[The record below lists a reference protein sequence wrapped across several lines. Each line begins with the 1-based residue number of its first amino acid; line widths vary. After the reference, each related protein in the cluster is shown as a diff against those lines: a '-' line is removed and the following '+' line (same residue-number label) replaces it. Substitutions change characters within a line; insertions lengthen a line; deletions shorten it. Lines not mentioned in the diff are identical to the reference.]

1 MRVLSANFD
10 GSTPAAQDSLALWL
24 RHAEYDVLLMQE
36 THRGFG
42 STASE
47 WEAKDWLFVS
57 SPDPSSR
64 FAGVAIA
71 VRKALVRGGV
81 VRFAEI
87 EEHSEILTYFQALFG
102 TSTRKRSLKQDLKVI
117 LDQGEVEASLAKLG
131 KAVPANGAPS
141 SAWKYC
147 RQVLSCPLLEA
158 FQSETIAGYPDLWAN
173 CCLKLIPKPQ
183 KGH

>member
-1 MRVLSANFD
+1 MVKFFTSRDLEALKGSPYVLSRVKIVTAPESKRMRVLSANFD

-87 EEHSEILTYFQALFG
+87 
-102 TSTRKRSLKQDLKVI
+102 
-117 LDQGEVEASLAKLG
+117 
-131 KAVPANGAPS
+131 VPG
-141 SAWKYC
+141 
-147 RQVLSCPLLEA
+147 RLLHV
-158 FQSETIAGYPDLWAN
+158 P
-173 CCLKLIPKPQ
+173 
-183 KGH
+183 H